1 MDNNKSKVLL
11 SLLAG
16 ATAGVVAGLLLAPDS
31 GKNSRATL
39 KSSASKWGG
48 DLDRVFRDG
57 LGRLQEMTGKLN
69 GMMGQVG
76 TDIAETASSAADSMF
91 KDFASESKGDAKASD
106 KTAARSNPGT
116 SPS

>member
-31 GKNSRATL
+31 GKNSRANL
-39 KSSASKWGG
+39 KSSASKLGG
-48 DLDRVFRDG
+48 DIDKVFRDG

-69 GMMGQVG
+69 SLVGQSVAS
-76 TDIAETASSAADSMF
+76 TTEKVSSAADEMF
-91 KDFASESKGDAKASD
+91 EDFTAEAKSASGKAG
-106 KTAARSNPGT
+106 N

>member
-31 GKNSRATL
+31 GKNSRASL
-39 KSSASKWGG
+39 KNSASKWGG
-48 DLDRVFRDG
+48 DLDKVFRDG

-69 GMMGQVG
+69 GLMGQSG
-76 TDIAETASSAADSMF
+76 SSEGGEESGADSMF
-91 KDFASESKGDAKASD
+91 NDFASENKADKGASGKA
-106 KTAARSNPGT
+106 AGT

>member
-31 GKNSRATL
+31 GKKSRATL
-39 KSSASKWGG
+39 LSSASKWGG
-48 DLDRVFRDG
+48 DLDKIFRDG
-57 LGRLQEMTGKLN
+57 LGQIQELTGKLN
-69 GMMGQVG
+69 GFVG
-76 TDIAETASSAADSMF
+76 KGGSESASGTASGSGADELF
-91 KDFASESKGDAKASD
+91 NDFASESKGEAKGG
-106 KTAARSNPGT
+106 ARANAGT